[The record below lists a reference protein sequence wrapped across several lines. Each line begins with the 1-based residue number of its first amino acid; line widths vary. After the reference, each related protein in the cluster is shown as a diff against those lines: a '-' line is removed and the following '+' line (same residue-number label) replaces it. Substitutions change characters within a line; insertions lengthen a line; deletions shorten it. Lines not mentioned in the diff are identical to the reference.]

1 MMFRSYTNTSKYFLK
16 DYVTK
21 AMMIFLVTMATLI
34 SLHVKDKN
42 TVVTSS
48 THDEDMIFF
57 GK

>member
-1 MMFRSYTNTSKYFLK
+1 
-16 DYVTK
+16 
-21 AMMIFLVTMATLI
+21 MIFLVTMATLI

-42 TVVTSS
+42 AVVTSS